1 MNLDTDTGFLGGK
14 MKIDSHHHLWDL
26 AARPQT
32 WMVGDNLDAVRRNFD
47 TNDLREAIAGTDI
60 EKTILVHAT
69 STHDETYEMLALAEA
84 DPMLIGV
91 VGWLQI
97 DSPDAIKE
105 CEKYLQ
111 APGASYLKGIRDV
124 AQDLPDSN
132 FLAKPQSIAT
142 VRELGKLGLTYDIL
156 TKTPELRAAIE
167 LVRACPDVS
176 FVLDHISKPYIAKQ
190 EMEPWKSLITEL
202 ASFDNVVC
210 KISGMV
216 TEAKWN
222 NWEVSD
228 FAPYVD
234 HIIESFT
241 PQRLMFGSDWPVAL
255 LGTSTYSQVVQL
267 AEALTQGFSK
277 SENEQFWSKNAIRTY
292 QITNL

>member
-1 MNLDTDTGFLGGK
+1 
-14 MKIDSHHHLWDL
+14 
-26 AARPQT
+26 
-32 WMVGDNLDAVRRNFD
+32 MVGDNLDAVRRNFD
-47 TNDLREAIAGTDI
+47 TDDLRQAIAGTDI

-69 STHDETYEMLALAEA
+69 STHDETYEMLAMAEE
-84 DPMLIGV
+84 DPIIIGV

-132 FLAKPQSIAT
+132 FLAKAQSIAT
-142 VRELGKLGLTYDIL
+142 VKELGKLGLTYDIL
-156 TKTPELRAAIE
+156 TKTPELKAAIE
-167 LVRACPDVS
+167 LVRACPDVT
-176 FVLDHISKPYIAKQ
+176 FVLDHISKPYIAKE
-190 EMEPWKSLITEL
+190 EMQPWKSLITEL

-210 KISGMV
+210 KVSGMV

-222 NWEVSD
+222 DWEVSD

-255 LGTSTYSQVVQL
+255 LGAANYSQVVQL
-267 AEALTQGFSK
+267 AQALTAGFSH
-277 SENEQFWSKNAIRTY
+277 SENENFWRKTALDSYK
-292 QITNL
+292 ITNL

>member
-1 MNLDTDTGFLGGK
+1 MR
-14 MKIDSHHHLWDL
+14 IDSHHHLWDL
-26 AARPQT
+26 SIRPQE
-32 WMVGDNLDAVRRNFD
+32 WMVGDGMEPVKRDFD
-47 TNDLREAIAGTDI
+47 TTDLRSAIEGTGV

-69 STHDETYEMLALAEA
+69 TTHAETYELLALADV
-84 DPMLIGV
+84 DPTIIGV

-97 DSPDAIKE
+97 DSVDAIKE

-132 FLAKPQSIAT
+132 YLAKPQSIAT
-142 VRELGKLGLTYDIL
+142 VRELGKMGLTYDIL
-156 TKTPELRAAIE
+156 TKTPELQAAID
-167 LVRACPDVS
+167 LVQACPDVQ
-176 FVLDHISKPYIAKQ
+176 FVLDHISKPYIAKC
-190 EMEPWKSLITEL
+190 EIEPWKSLITKL
-202 ASFDNVVC
+202 ASFENVSC

-222 NWEVSD
+222 AWEVSN

-234 HIIESFT
+234 HIIESFS

-255 LGTSTYSQVVQL
+255 LAAPSYSEVVHL
-267 AEALTQGFSK
+267 AEALTVKFTK
-277 SENEQFWSKNAIRTY
+277 TENELFWRNNALSAY
-292 QITNL
+292 KITKL

>member
-1 MNLDTDTGFLGGK
+1 

-26 AARPQT
+26 SIRPQD
-32 WMVGDNLDAVRRNFD
+32 WMTGDNMDSVRRNFD
-47 TNDLREAIAGTDI
+47 VSDLKTAIAGTGI

-69 STHDETYEMLALAEA
+69 TTYAETYELLEIAKA
-84 DPMLIGV
+84 DPTIIAV

-97 DSPDAIKE
+97 DSADAIKE

-111 APGASYLKGIRDV
+111 APGGNYLKGIRDV
-124 AQDLPDSN
+124 AQDLPDSDY
-132 FLAKPQSIAT
+132 LAKPQSIAT
-142 VRELGKLGLTYDIL
+142 VQQLGKMGLSYDIL

-167 LVRACPDVS
+167 LVRACPDVR
-176 FVLDHISKPYIAKQ
+176 FILDHISKPYITRQ
-190 EMEPWKSLITEL
+190 EFEPWKSLITEL
-202 ASFDNVVC
+202 AAFENVSC

-216 TEAKWN
+216 TEANWN

-228 FAPYVD
+228 YTPYVD

-255 LGTSTYSQVVQL
+255 LSTHSYADVVQL
-267 AEALTQGFSK
+267 ASDLTSSFSAA
-277 SENEQFWSKNAIRTY
+277 ENERFWNSTATEKY

>member
-1 MNLDTDTGFLGGK
+1 MR
-14 MKIDSHHHLWDL
+14 IDSHHHLWDL
-26 AARPQT
+26 SIRPQE
-32 WMVGDNLDAVRRNFD
+32 WMVGDGMEPVKRNFD
-47 TNDLREAIAGTDI
+47 TTDLRSAIEGTGV

-69 STHDETYEMLALAEA
+69 TTHAETYELLALADV
-84 DPMLIGV
+84 DPTIVGV

-97 DSPDAIKE
+97 DSADAIKE

-132 FLAKPQSIAT
+132 YLAKPQSIAT

-156 TKTPELRAAIE
+156 TKTPELQAAID
-167 LVRACPDVS
+167 LVQACPDVQ
-176 FVLDHISKPYIAKQ
+176 FVLDHISKPYIAKG
-190 EMEPWKSLITEL
+190 ELEPWKSLITKL
-202 ASFDNVVC
+202 ASFKNVSC

-222 NWEVSD
+222 AWEVSD

-234 HIIESFT
+234 HIIESFS

-255 LGTSTYSQVVQL
+255 LAAPSYSEVVHL
-267 AEALTQGFSK
+267 AEALTAKFTEA
-277 SENEQFWSKNAIRTY
+277 ENELFWRNNAVSAY
-292 QITNL
+292 KITKL

>member
-1 MNLDTDTGFLGGK
+1 MR
-14 MKIDSHHHLWDL
+14 IDSHHHLWDL
-26 AARPQT
+26 SIRPQE
-32 WMVGDNLDAVRRNFD
+32 WMVGDGMEPVKRNFD
-47 TNDLREAIAGTDI
+47 TTDLRSAIEGTGV

-69 STHDETYEMLALAEA
+69 TTHAETYELLALADV
-84 DPMLIGV
+84 DPTIVGV

-97 DSPDAIKE
+97 DSADAIKE

-132 FLAKPQSIAT
+132 YLAKPQSIAT

-156 TKTPELRAAIE
+156 TKTPELQAAID
-167 LVRACPDVS
+167 LVQACPDVQ
-176 FVLDHISKPYIAKQ
+176 FVLDHISKPYIAKG
-190 EMEPWKSLITEL
+190 ELEPWKSLITKL
-202 ASFDNVVC
+202 ASFENVSC

-222 NWEVSD
+222 AWEVSN

-234 HIIESFT
+234 HIIESFS

-255 LGTSTYSQVVQL
+255 LAAPSYSEVVHL
-267 AEALTQGFSK
+267 AEALTVKFTET
-277 SENEQFWSKNAIRTY
+277 ENALFWRNNALSAY
-292 QITNL
+292 KITKL